1 MPMRPN
7 WIHEREKH
15 GIYRTSGTVGH
26 GSEICW
32 LVDVGDC
39 KARNKKFRIVLK

>member
-1 MPMRPN
+1 MPMRPKG
-7 WIHEREKH
+7 KH
-15 GIYRTSGTVGH
+15 GMNRISGTVGH
-26 GSEICW
+26 GPEIRW